1 MSRFQTQQI
10 DASDYCESGYLDADS
25 QCQYVSAKADRHID
39 ESRDVY
45 VLGHAGVD
53 GIEFVLRPDDNAVYA
68 YLPIDDELVRLAPDF
83 DSFITGWIDG
93 SISV

>member
-10 DASDYCESGYLDADS
+10 DASDYREHGYFDIDS
-25 QCQYVSAKADRHID
+25 QCQYVLSEVDRHVD

-53 GIEFVLRPDDNAVYA
+53 GIEFVLRPDDKAVYA
-68 YLPIDDELVRLAPDF
+68 YMPIEDELVRLAPDF
-83 DSFITGWIDG
+83 NSFIAGWRDG
-93 SISV
+93 SIKV